1 MTVSTEIDVARNL
14 IIHHFSD
21 SVSLPEL
28 TKTIENTLS
37 NPNYNVG
44 MDAIWECEKGTR
56 VDVSSDDAQKLSN
69 FAREAFDSEGSGYK
83 LALVANED
91 LAYGMLRV
99 YEGWCNDR
107 PIKINTFRNLD
118 DALTWVDG

>member
-1 MTVSTEIDVARNL
+1 MTVSTEVDVVRNL

-37 NPNYNVG
+37 NPNYKVG
-44 MDAIWECEKGTR
+44 MNAIWMCDNGTKINVNSSDVQSIGDFARQAFDEKGN
-56 VDVSSDDAQKLSN
+56 K
-69 FAREAFDSEGSGYK
+69 YK

-107 PIKINTFRNLD
+107 PISINTFRSFD
-118 DALTWVDG
+118 DALTWVDC